1 MQLNSHLFKAIIP
14 TREGAQLAIHG
25 ARRRRRDAEE
35 TLGILN
41 TIVMAKDGNVFGARV
56 PEMN

>member
-1 MQLNSHLFKAIIP
+1 MQLNSHLFKAIKP

-25 ARRRRRDAEE
+25 A

-41 TIVMAKDGNVFGARV
+41 KIVMAKDGNVFGARV